1 MGEPNQIARFL
12 QQRHDGRPIMKPR
25 AQPVRRRTRDIKP
38 IPPVGPSGDTEVR
51 PIKRK
56 TARDYDPGVPP
67 VRRNP
72 WQDEGEGEPET
83 NG

>member
-1 MGEPNQIARFL
+1 MKAHAR
-12 QQRHDGRPIMKPR
+12 PT
-25 AQPVRRRTRDIKP
+25 RRQTREIKP
-38 IPPVGPSGDTEVR
+38 IPPVGPSGDTDVR

-56 TARDYDPGVPP
+56 TVRDYETGVPP
-67 VRRNP
+67 LKKNP

>member
-1 MGEPNQIARFL
+1 
-12 QQRHDGRPIMKPR
+12 MKPR
-25 AQPVRRRTRDIKP
+25 ARPVRRRTRDIKP
-38 IPPVGPSGDTEVR
+38 IPPVGPSGKTDVR

-56 TARDYDPGVPP
+56 AAEDYDPGVPP
-67 VRRNP
+67 VKRSP

>member
-1 MGEPNQIARFL
+1 MTPRS
-12 QQRHDGRPIMKPR
+12 RPAPSR
-25 AQPVRRRTRDIKP
+25 ARTRDIKP
-38 IPPVGPSGDTEVR
+38 IPPVGPGGDTNVR

-56 TARDYDPGVPP
+56 AARDYDPGLPP
-67 VRRNP
+67 VKRNP